1 MDDLRRLSNRFF
13 FLYFGYNFMPY
24 NIQQN
29 APCHSPRRANARA
42 IPAVNAARQHRNS
55 RREWFVTVWHSR
67 QLNQNYVGSRC
78 GLNECLL
85 VRCVF
90 AWTCESILWMNG
102 NDHRM
107 DDSCSK
113 ASIHVTCLSDGTHCI
128 VTFFR
133 PNDSSVFDGWRLPF
147 TNRFGNDTFVDKI
160 PPHESPLVR

>member
-78 GLNECLL
+78 GLLIMNVYSYDVCLHGH
-85 VRCVF
+85 VRAFCEWMETTTE
-90 AWTCESILWMNG
+90 WTIHVRKRQFMLRASLMALIALSHFPDRMTVQYLTDEGYHLPTVSETIHLWIRF
-102 NDHRM
+102 HRM
-107 DDSCSK
+107 
-113 ASIHVTCLSDGTHCI
+113 
-128 VTFFR
+128 
-133 PNDSSVFDGWRLPF
+133 
-147 TNRFGNDTFVDKI
+147 NR
-160 PPHESPLVR
+160 H